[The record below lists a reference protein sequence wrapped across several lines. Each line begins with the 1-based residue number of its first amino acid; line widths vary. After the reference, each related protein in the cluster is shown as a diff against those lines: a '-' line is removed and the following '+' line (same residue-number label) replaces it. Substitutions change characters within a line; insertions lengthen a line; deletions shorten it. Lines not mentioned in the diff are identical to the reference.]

1 MELLHAENLVKS
13 YKKRTVV
20 NHASFSVES
29 GEIVGLLGPNGAGKT
44 TAFRMII
51 GLIRPEAGKVLLNGA
66 DITHL
71 PIYQRAR
78 RGMGYLAQ
86 EPSIF
91 QKLSVEDNVLAILE
105 TMRLSHKERYARMR
119 QLLKDLRLDHV
130 AKQPPE
136 RL

>member
-1 MELLHAENLVKS
+1 VAAAGFPLDSLTRGNAEHHFRSLSTSVIANARAIMELLRAENLVKS

-20 NHASFSVES
+20 NHASFSVEG

-66 DITHL
+66 EITRL

-91 QKLSVEDNVLAILE
+91 
-105 TMRLSHKERYARMR
+105 
-119 QLLKDLRLDHV
+119 
-130 AKQPPE
+130 
-136 RL
+136 